1 MAAEGDFTLTLAG
14 GLTFTRRDD
23 TGLLELR
30 FTDDALGGGRTV
42 RRARWAGGPL
52 TVDLVADR
60 SALEFYCD
68 DGRLVFATRWYPGE
82 PAVPV
87 ALQGGRSHRADAG
100 VHDLHPVNHSVSFAA
115 LRLFARRGAFFAP
128 GPGILH
134 KRNTKNLCVSRMELA
149 VALVYNS
156 FASARI
162 RIHGGCSMITMAE
175 IARLTHVSQP
185 TVSRVLNGNPK
196 VSPEIRER
204 VLACAREHDYQLNAL
219 AKGLTGG
226 PTHLL
231 GVLVTDISNGFF
243 ADLAKEIETAARE
256 QGYSI
261 LLFNSDYDPDREQE
275 YLDVVRR
282 YRVDGVLAVP
292 IRETSPQWYDYVQ
305 RLDVP
310 VVTITRRAEGLD
322 SFYADHAAAGARVAA
337 YLAGQ
342 GYERFLFIG
351 KDYDGKYVGF
361 RRLAGGRGPGRCR
374 DQPGAGRPRGFPP
387 GAGRLAGPGQPPGGR
402 LCGQRHLRPAGAGHP
417 ARAGRFGA
425 RPGGGHGI

>member
-1 MAAEGDFTLTLAG
+1 MCPSPRFPGCSTATPRY
-14 GLTFTRRDD
+14 RR
-23 TGLLELR
+23 
-30 FTDDALGGGRTV
+30 
-42 RRARWAGGPL
+42 
-52 TVDLVADR
+52 R
-60 SALEFYCD
+60 SGSGC
-68 DGRLVFATRWYPGE
+68 WP
-82 PAVPV
+82 
-87 ALQGGRSHRADAG
+87 
-100 VHDLHPVNHSVSFAA
+100 
-115 LRLFARRGAFFAP
+115 AP
-128 GPGILH
+128 GS
-134 KRNTKNLCVSRMELA
+134 T
-149 VALVYNS
+149 
-156 FASARI
+156 
-162 RIHGGCSMITMAE
+162 IT
-175 IARLTHVSQP
+175 S
-185 TVSRVLNGNPK
+185 S
-196 VSPEIRER
+196 
-204 VLACAREHDYQLNAL
+204 NAL

-256 QGYSI
+256 RGYSI

-361 RRLAGGRGPGRCR
+361 RRWLEEEGKGDAVTNRVLAGHEDFRRELAHWLAQDSR
-374 DQPGAGRPRGFPP
+374 RAAVFAGNDIYALQALDILRALGVSV
-387 GAGRLAGPGQPPGGR
+387 PGQV
-402 LCGQRHLRPAGAGHP
+402 
-417 ARAGRFGA
+417 
-425 RPGGGHGI
+425 GGHGIRRHLHGAVSQPPAVHRAAAHRPKWPGMPSQWLLDRIEHPGPRPPELRALRRRAGAAGKHLNSPFPRENAGVFSVVVNTYSQSGFSTV